1 MAKILLYFLIIPGF
15 LYAAIIGLLA
25 SWYDRKLTAR
35 LQWRQG
41 PPLYQPFADILK
53 LLGKETFVPQGTA
66 RIIFISAPLL
76 SLAAVTVV
84 SAMLWLM
91 NIIRY
96 FSFKGDII
104 LIVLLLMVPS
114 LALIIGGSLSKNP
127 LSEAGVSREKRL
139 LLAYEI
145 PFIIAILIAAM
156 RSGSL
161 AIAGIIGYQSVH
173 GTIISSLSGAIAF
186 LVSIFVVQAQLG
198 FVPFD
203 TTEAEQEI
211 ESGPMLE
218 YSGWLLAVFK
228 LTKAMLLFVLPMLL
242 ITLYLGGLDMYS
254 WTNILWFIIEFI
266 IILILL
272 ILIKN
277 TNPRVRIDQAVRFFY
292 GPMTVLA
299 VIGLILASR
308 GW

>member
-1 MAKILLYFLIIPGF
+1 MAKILFYFLIIPGF

-25 SWYDRKLTAR
+25 TWYDRKLTAR
-35 LQWRQG
+35 IQWRQG

-53 LLGKETFVPQGTA
+53 LLGKETIVPQGPS
-66 RIIFISAPLL
+66 RIIFISAPIL
-76 SLAAVTVV
+76 SLVAVTVV
-84 SAMLWLM
+84 SAMLWLT

-96 FSFKGDII
+96 FSFNGDII
-104 LIVLLLMVPS
+104 LIALLLMVPS

-145 PFIIAILIAAM
+145 PFVIAISIAAM

-186 LVSIFVVQAQLG
+186 LISIFVVQAQLG

-203 TTEAEQEI
+203 MTEAEQEI
-211 ESGPMLE
+211 EGGPMLE
-218 YSGWLLAVFK
+218 YSGRLLAVFK

-254 WTNILWFIIEFI
+254 WTNILWFIIKFI

-292 GPMTVLA
+292 RPMTVLA

>member
-1 MAKILLYFLIIPGF
+1 MAKILLFFLIIPGL

-25 SWYDRKLTAR
+25 TWYDRKLTAR

-41 PPLYQPFADILK
+41 PPLLQPFADILK
-53 LLGKETFVPQGTA
+53 LLGKETIVPEGPS
-66 RIIFISAPLL
+66 RIMFISAPIL
-76 SLAAVTVV
+76 SLAAVTIV
-84 SAMLWLM
+84 SAILWLM

-104 LIVLLLMVPS
+104 LVILLLMVPS
-114 LALIIGGSLSKNP
+114 IALMFGGSLSKNP

-145 PFIIAILIAAM
+145 PFVIAILIAIM
-156 RSGSL
+156 KCGSL
-161 AIAGIIGYQSVH
+161 AIADIIGYQSVH
-173 GTIISSLSGAIAF
+173 GTIINGLSGVIAF
-186 LVSIFVVQAQLG
+186 LVSLFVVQAQLG

-254 WTNILWFIIEFI
+254 WTNILWFIIKYI
-266 IILILL
+266 IILILM

-277 TNPRVRIDQAVRFFY
+277 TNPRVRIDQAVRFFC
-292 GPMTVLA
+292 GPMTILA